1 MSKIILQNNDVARL
15 DQNAAAIYLTSLN
28 SEAGRRTM
36 RQALNVC
43 TSLLSSDANAFTFDW
58 SQVRFQHVTAVRS

>member
-1 MSKIILQNNDVARL
+1 MNKITVTNKKDLARL

-43 TSLLSSDANAFTFDW
+43 AGLLSSDADALTFPGMNYAF
-58 SQVRFQHVTAVRS
+58 SM